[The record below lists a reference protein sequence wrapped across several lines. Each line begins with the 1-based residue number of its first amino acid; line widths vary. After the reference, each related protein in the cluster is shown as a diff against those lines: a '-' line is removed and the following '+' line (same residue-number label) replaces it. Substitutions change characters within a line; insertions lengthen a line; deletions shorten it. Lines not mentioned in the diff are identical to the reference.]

1 MSCFLDGWLKT
12 EKSVHWLIHVR
23 SHRSSI
29 SCHFHCATNF
39 SISDSLVLG
48 LQIVH
53 SSNFEY
59 KLAFSSTKSNFSLTF
74 SSLPQF
80 TYFAPPHF
88 VLFSLHH
95 HHHLISIVFPP
106 PSPLN
111 FCCILSGTPTNNTS
125 IVLPKAAQPPMCNF
139 LHPRP
144 PPLHFYLL
152 YQHQHQQHISIVFP
166 APPPPGTHSIVFP
179 KPPPPICILLHS
191 LPPPATTTTVLVFSP
206 HHHHHHHRHQQ
217 HTSIVFPLPPPPH
230 LYFPSTTPT
239 RNTRQLFP

>member
-29 SCHFHCATNF
+29 SCHFHCAKNF

-74 SSLPQF
+74 SCLPQF

-95 HHHLISIVFPP
+95 HHRLISNVFPP

-111 FCCILSGTPTNNTS
+111 FCCILSGTPTNNRLQLS
-125 IVLPKAAQPPMCNF
+125 SLRQHN
-139 LHPRP
+139 HPCAI
-144 PPLHFYLL
+144 FYI
-152 YQHQHQQHISIVFP
+152 HDHHHCISIFSTNTNTNNIFLLFSLHHPHQEHTQLFSLNHHHPCVFFYIRY
-166 APPPPGTHSIVFP
+166 H
-179 KPPPPICILLHS
+179 HQ
-191 LPPPATTTTVLVFSP
+191 LPPPHF
-206 HHHHHHHRHQQ
+206 
-217 HTSIVFPLPPPPH
+217 
-230 LYFPSTTPT
+230 
-239 RNTRQLFP
+239 

>member
-29 SCHFHCATNF
+29 SCHFHCPTNF
-39 SISDSLVLG
+39 SISNSLILG

-74 SSLPQF
+74 SCLPQF

-95 HHHLISIVFPP
+95 HHHLISIVFHRRH
-106 PSPLN
+106 N
-111 FCCILSGTPTNNTS
+111 
-125 IVLPKAAQPPMCNF
+125 
-139 LHPRP
+139 
-144 PPLHFYLL
+144 
-152 YQHQHQQHISIVFP
+152 HISIDYP
-166 APPPPGTHSIVFP
+166 S
-179 KPPPPICILLHS
+179 
-191 LPPPATTTTVLVFSP
+191 
-206 HHHHHHHRHQQ
+206 
-217 HTSIVFPLPPPPH
+217 PPPPH
-230 LYFPSTTPT
+230 LTIPLGNSKRSLLELQVQSLIFLWWVFCPLKEHILPSHV
-239 RNTRQLFP
+239 